1 MLRKVTLALIAAA
14 SLGAAAL
21 APAPASA
28 GGFHHGGWH
37 GGWHSGWHGGF
48 GHNYYGSGVYIGGLT
63 DDCIQ
68 QRVVET
74 RRGPRLRN
82 VNVCVF

>member
-1 MLRKVTLALIAAA
+1 MFRKIALGLIAAA

-28 GGFHHGGWH
+28 HGIHGFGWGWNGGWGHHG
-37 GGWHSGWHGGF
+37 F
-48 GHNYYGSGVYIGGLT
+48 YRGSPVFVGGLT
-63 DDCIQ
+63 DDCFQ

-74 RRGPRLRN
+74 RRGPRVRT
-82 VNVCVF
+82 VNVCAY